1 MRFPYREADILRLAN
16 DIAAG
21 LAAHSKV
28 GARRAAPDY
37 PLILSN
43 TAIPFVLSGFNSTD
57 FS

>member
-1 MRFPYREADILRLAN
+1 MRFPYREADILHLAN

-21 LAAHSKV
+21 LAAHSQV
-28 GARRAAPDY
+28 RARRASPYY

-43 TAIPFVLSGFNSTD
+43 TAIPFVLPGFNSTD